1 MDQLDVPNDQR
12 LIPKTKEN
20 QDDYLTMND
29 EIIRLESY
37 VESIR
42 PILVKI
48 QKREWYKR
56 EMVEFE
62 KHAANPARLRGSST
76 QLLREE
82 RFRMKKFFI

>member
-1 MDQLDVPNDQR
+1 MCASSGE
-12 LIPKTKEN
+12 TH
-20 QDDYLTMND
+20 DYLAMND
-29 EIIRLESY
+29 EIHRLETY

-62 KHAANPARLRGSST
+62 KRAGNPARLRGSST

-82 RFRMKKFFI
+82 RFRMNLFLSFISQHWNGFLS